1 MDYELLLLYKN
12 DGGLTKNGGGEEM
25 GELSVVV
32 QSTIDG
38 EPMRCL
44 TKNMK
49 NGALNVECQGDVVKG
64 GGYTKWDT
72 VNRE

>member
-1 MDYELLLLYKN
+1 LRK
-12 DGGLTKNGGGEEM
+12 KRGGGEEM

-44 TKNMK
+44 TKSMK
-49 NGALNVECQGDVVKG
+49 NGALNVKG
-64 GGYTKWDT
+64 MW
-72 VNRE
+72 

>member
-1 MDYELLLLYKN
+1 MSIMMSFDLIMDYEISLLLLYKN
-12 DGGLTKNGGGEEM
+12 DCGLTKNWGGGEEM

-44 TKNMK
+44 TKSMK
-49 NGALNVECQGDVVKG
+49 NGALNVKG
-64 GGYTKWDT
+64 MW
-72 VNRE
+72 